1 MKAATKL
8 VSPPVPTCFEFSSPH
23 LRVDEARDKWLL
35 HYLTLYP
42 TVLLTISGAKRGLAF
57 FFFFNCSSVL
67 PPAAMALLPPCGR
80 RAVLSLLEMS
90 QSTSPSGW
98 VVQMLK
104 AAMKGFRE
112 HFPINACLALQTI
125 VQNLFCILEA
135 VSSLSSLNSL
145 HHKSLSVPG
154 LMDGWMHLEHEDE
167 DLTF

>member
-1 MKAATKL
+1 MKQEISDYCTTL
-8 VSPPVPTCFEFSSPH
+8 LSTPPSSSQSLEPKE
-23 LRVDEARDKWLL
+23 DWL
-35 HYLTLYP
+35 
-42 TVLLTISGAKRGLAF
+42 